1 MNYISSK
8 LLIVTK
14 AKILLSLILVL
25 TGLSSY
31 SQNGE
36 GELTIQGNCQK
47 FESKEML
54 AASISIFE
62 KNIKIKDLTCSA
74 NGRFKFKL
82 AYYGNYIVRF
92 KYPGCAE
99 MYMTISS
106 KTYPEL
112 DDRNSTVEIP
122 VMFWDNNDD
131 RINKK
136 AFISNPF
143 TKISF
148 AAQYSEFRDDLAYH
162 DHFINNLLPNKQ
174 VELQAENKDA
184 KNKQDQIALA
194 AKARH
199 DAILAA
205 KKAAQNKTDD
215 KNTAS
220 PLENVTNTKQESN
233 GNISTQDQIALA
245 AKARHDAI
253 LAAKNVKQKN
263 NENSQEDDFDFT
275 SSTENEKKTTQ
286 NTINKINT
294 ETDAITYLQNQKN
307 KELEIEQNKRIKLE
321 NDNNIFQLVG
331 EGEKAAKQNNN
342 EKLSAEVSQKMMVE
356 RMKKENEIKDNYSI
370 VKDQEIRR
378 QETISLGKS
387 KNNEHLTELILV
399 AARNEKNI
407 KMLSGKRD
415 TISPEKIKIAPKV
428 IQSNDNGEYK
438 KTKITRVIYN
448 DKEDIYKK
456 SEFIWGTIYYYKND
470 ILIEKYIYYNELQKL
485 VSNK

>member
-205 KKAAQNKTDD
+205 K
-215 KNTAS
+215 
-220 PLENVTNTKQESN
+220 
-233 GNISTQDQIALA
+233 
-245 AKARHDAI
+245 
-253 LAAKNVKQKN
+253 NVKQKN

-286 NTINKINT
+286 NTINKINN

-321 NDNNIFQLVG
+321 YDNNIFQLVG

-415 TISPEKIKIAPKV
+415 TISP
-428 IQSNDNGEYK
+428 
-438 KTKITRVIYN
+438 
-448 DKEDIYKK
+448 
-456 SEFIWGTIYYYKND
+456 
-470 ILIEKYIYYNELQKL
+470 
-485 VSNK
+485 

>member
-31 SQNGE
+31 SQNGEGE

-112 DDRNSTVEIP
+112 EDRNSTVEIP

-205 KKAAQNKTDD
+205 K
-215 KNTAS
+215 
-220 PLENVTNTKQESN
+220 
-233 GNISTQDQIALA
+233 
-245 AKARHDAI
+245 
-253 LAAKNVKQKN
+253 NVKQKN

-286 NTINKINT
+286 NTINKINN

-370 VKDQEIRR
+370 LKDQEIRR

-470 ILIEKYIYYNELQKL
+470 ILIEKYTYYNELQKL